1 LFLGCAGRRTGVQLS
16 IRDRARLNYL
26 EQMGD
31 IRAVYTAAATVA
43 VELIERPEI
52 VARWGDPSVLDG
64 MTIGSLAAHLARSIL
79 QVGWFLDGDITNVS
93 EPVSAATYYARLA
106 GTTDRVSALNSG
118 VEARSAETAILGA
131 QQVAT
136 EARASLG
143 LLSVRLPTE
152 AVNRRV
158 AVAHRPGEEIFLDEY
173 LRTRLVE
180 LAVHTDDLALS
191 IGVTATVPM
200 AAISAAVDLLVA
212 AARERH
218 GDIAVLQAL
227 ARRERDTVM
236 ALRVL

>member
-1 LFLGCAGRRTGVQLS
+1 MNRKATWRLDILLN
-16 IRDRARLNYL
+16 IRDLARLNYL

-31 IRAVYTAAATVA
+31 IRAVYTAAAAVA

-52 VARWGDPSVLDG
+52 AARWENPSVLDG

-79 QVGWFLDGDITNVS
+79 QVGWFLDRDITNVA
-93 EPVSAATYYARLA
+93 EPVSAVTYYARLA
-106 GTTDRVSALNSG
+106 GTMSRSSVLNSG

-131 QQVAT
+131 LPVAT
-136 EARASLG
+136 EARASLER
-143 LLSVRLPTE
+143 LRVRLPNE
-152 AVNRRV
+152 DVNRRV
-158 AVAHRPGEEIFLDEY
+158 AVAHRPGEEIVLDEY

-191 IGVTATVPM
+191 INVTATVPM
-200 AAISAAVDLLVA
+200 AAISTAVDLLVA

-227 ARRERDTVM
+227 ARRERDIVM

>member
-1 LFLGCAGRRTGVQLS
+1 MRRKVNWRTDIQLS
-16 IRDRARLNYL
+16 IRDRAHLNYL

-43 VELIERPEI
+43 VELIELPEI
-52 VARWGDPSVLDG
+52 AARWEDQSVLDG

-79 QVGWFLDGDITNVS
+79 QVGWFLDGDITNVA
-93 EPVSAATYYARLA
+93 EPVSATTYYARLA
-106 GTTDRVSALNSG
+106 GTMSRSSALNSG

-131 QQVAT
+131 QPVAT
-136 EARASLG
+136 EARASLEQ
-143 LLSVRLPTE
+143 LRVRLPTE
-152 AVNRRV
+152 DVNRRV

-191 IGVTATVPM
+191 INVTATVPM
-200 AAISAAVDLLVA
+200 AAISTAVDLLVA